1 MNTTTRLPVRTLKQ
15 NIAEVLGEGMYARLP
30 PRKKKLL
37 EVLVTYFFE
46 NTPHAVNTITN
57 VRQILKLYKPP
68 TTSPGHQ
75 LTSNEEGI
83 KSKIKKYLK
92 SFTGKPVGN
101 SQVNYIYNLFTEKQ
115 KKENT
120 TSEKRPAKYK
130 GLRSSDSRV
139 SPATINSL
147 MKKDQEEV
155 KLGST
160 STSQQQQRA
169 VKQSIQTAQRK
180 KRSSVP
186 HSGTARLTMPQEGV
200 GGVPGKPFTL
210 KSRSSSQR

>member
-1 MNTTTRLPVRTLKQ
+1 MFDRFLNCINHP
-15 NIAEVLGEGMYARLP
+15 
-30 PRKKKLL
+30 
-37 EVLVTYFFE
+37 
-46 NTPHAVNTITN
+46 
-57 VRQILKLYKPP
+57 PP

-83 KSKIKKYLK
+83 KSKIKKYRK
-92 SFTGKPVGN
+92 NFTGKPVGD
-101 SQVNYIYNLFTEKQ
+101 SQFNFIYNLFTDKQ
-115 KKENT
+115 KNT
-120 TSEKRPAKYK
+120 TSEKRPARYK

-147 MKKDQEEV
+147 MKEDQEEV

-160 STSQQQQRA
+160 STSQQLQRA